1 MLFKTII
8 NHDKQFVVE
17 TSPISAALHQATP
30 CSDSALWITF
40 PASSRSRFSRAS
52 ALSWRSCIWS
62 CRGISR
68 DPKMG
73 PQNVLKKWEN
83 GDQVI
88 NID

>member
-52 ALSWRSCIWS
+52 ALSWRPVSGPAGGS
-62 CRGISR
+62 LGIR
-68 DPKMG
+68 KWDLKMS
-73 PQNVLKKWEN
+73 
-83 GDQVI
+83 
-88 NID
+88 